1 MLGYFLK
8 INNKI
13 IIKLFFS
20 RYVYWLLLFF
30 NKQQQAAQYNIGLRN
45 NYGQQQ
51 KKKWSHIDIPFMG
64 SYYIPFILNNI
75 HNKYILPCLY
85 DIIIQNTEQV
95 TPFDTFKGHLCIEM
109 TMLLNSCVWQIWIIF
124 KSLLTLWQEFLIFQI
139 VDKAFTDYKR
149 HSLPLSWFG
158 RAVGLYPEQFMHIV
172 EHKR

>member
-1 MLGYFLK
+1 MCTDFCYFSTN
-8 INNKI
+8 NNKQLSTTLVCATI
-13 IIKLFFS
+13 MDNS
-20 RYVYWLLLFF
+20 
-30 NKQQQAAQYNIGLRN
+30 
-45 NYGQQQ
+45 

-85 DIIIQNTEQV
+85 DIIIQNTEHV

-172 EHKR
+172 EHKRWCRV